1 MNCFISFGH
10 LFSEY
15 GHRFSPFEFLVTILF
30 VLVTVALIVWAYR
43 LFKRGGATPASP
55 CRDARDT
62 MDILKTRLAK
72 GEIDEEEFRRIRQIL
87 GM

>member
-1 MNCFISFGH
+1 MDCFINFGH
-10 LFSEY
+10 WFSGN
-15 GHRFSPFEFLVTILF
+15 GHRFSPFGLLATILF
-30 VLVTVALIVWAYR
+30 VLVTVALICLAYK
-43 LFKRGGATPASP
+43 LFKRGGATSPSP

-72 GEIDEEEFRRIRQIL
+72 GEIDEEEFRRIRRVL